1 MTTIISL
8 YLIAFFFVVG
18 FGALAVAF
26 ANWISKEIP
35 CSPGATKGANNEAK
49 RLD

>member
-1 MTTIISL
+1 MTTIILS
-8 YLIAFFFVVG
+8 YLFAFFFLVA

-35 CSPGATKGANNEAK
+35 CSPGATKGVNNEAK

>member
-1 MTTIISL
+1 MTTIILS
-8 YLIAFFFVVG
+8 YLFAFFFLVA

-26 ANWISKEIP
+26 TNYMTRKIP

>member
-1 MTTIISL
+1 MTTIILS
-8 YLIAFFFVVG
+8 YLFAFFFLVA

-35 CSPGATKGANNEAK
+35 CSPGATKGADNETK